1 MYNMTCQIDWN
12 GTVLG
17 SKDPWVGQY
26 ENLRIRSMDL
36 YLYIH
41 ALTCIIW
48 SSYVLLHPWIH
59 RSLIS
64 TDPQILVSLHPWV
77 HRSVDLFIS
86 ICLDPHISLFM
97 HWQAL
102 ISANPQMSVSLYPWF
117 LWFSDVYMHRS
128 SDPQILV
135 CRICT
140 SVDPQISVSVHPQ
153 ICRYSDLPIDLWIFL
168 SLHPQI
174 RGSPDIHIS
183 ASTDPSTP
191 T

>member
-1 MYNMTCQIDWN
+1 MYHLIFICTSTSMDPQILNIHRSSDP
-12 GTVLG
+12 GIPASMGAQIHGSFYLYMLG
-17 SKDPWVGQY
+17 S
-26 ENLRIRSMDL
+26 S
-36 YLYIH
+36 YLSIH
-41 ALTCIIW
+41 ALTGPNICK
-48 SSYVLLHPWIH
+48 SS
-59 RSLIS
+59 
-64 TDPQILVSLHPWV
+64 DVS
-77 HRSVDLFIS
+77 IS
-86 ICLDPHISLFM
+86 ISM
-97 HWQAL
+97 
-102 ISANPQMSVSLYPWF
+102 VPWF

-153 ICRYSDLPIDLWIFL
+153 ICRYSDLLIDLWIFL

-174 RGSPDIHIS
+174 CGSPDIHIS